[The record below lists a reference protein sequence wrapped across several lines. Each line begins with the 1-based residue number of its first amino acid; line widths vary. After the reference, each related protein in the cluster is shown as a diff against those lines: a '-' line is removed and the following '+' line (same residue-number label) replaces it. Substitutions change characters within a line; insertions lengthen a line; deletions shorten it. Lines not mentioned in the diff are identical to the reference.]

1 MSEFYHIQKANRTN
15 HDHGGGYST
24 AMQAFLDFNKAN
36 SIDLLYAQLRL
47 DNVVVDEYLTHE
59 LKTRLNVFT
68 VSEGVVGIAA
78 GIAIDEGILTLDER
92 LCDSFPEY
100 VEGCSCDYLLAIRVR
115 DLLTMTAGLEHPL
128 FSCDDKE
135 RYTIKDWIR
144 YFFDSR
150 FVRMPGKVF
159 LHSDFNTYMLSCL
172 IEKKIGVNLL
182 EYLRDRLFE
191 PVGIGNPDWLLCPKG
206 HIMGANGLYLTVEEM
221 GRLGQLIIDRGMA
234 NTHRIVSEQFIEA
247 ATRKQV
253 ETSLLGNVGTNSTDS
268 GYGYHFWISHVPNC
282 VILKGRFG
290 QGVVISLDKGAVL
303 TFQALE
309 GFKYEA
315 MFDQGAEA
323 MRLI

>member
-1 MSEFYHIQKANRTN
+1 MSEFYHVQKANRTN
-15 HDHGGGYST
+15 NDREGGYST

-68 VSEGVVGIAA
+68 VSEGVVGIAT

-92 LCDSFPEY
+92 LCDSFTEY
-100 VEGCSCDYLLAIRVR
+100 LEGCSCDYLSAIRVR
-115 DLLTMTAGLEHPL
+115 DLLTMTTGLDNPL

-135 RYTIKDWIR
+135 RYTTKDWIR
-144 YFFDSR
+144 YFFNSR
-150 FVRMPGKVF
+150 FIRMPGKVF

-172 IEKKIGVNLL
+172 IEKKAGVNLL

-191 PVGIGNPDWLLCPKG
+191 PIGIGNPDWLPCPKG

-221 GRLGQLIIDRGMA
+221 GRVGQLIINKGTA
-234 NTHRIVSEQFIEA
+234 NNNRIVSEQFIETA
-247 ATRKQV
+247 IKKQV
-253 ETSLLGNVGTNSTDS
+253 ETGLPGDTGANSDNS

-282 VILKGRFG
+282 VVLKGRFG
-290 QGVVISLDKGAVL
+290 QGIVISLDKGAVL

-309 GFKYEA
+309 GYKYES
-315 MFDQGAEA
+315 MFVKGAEV